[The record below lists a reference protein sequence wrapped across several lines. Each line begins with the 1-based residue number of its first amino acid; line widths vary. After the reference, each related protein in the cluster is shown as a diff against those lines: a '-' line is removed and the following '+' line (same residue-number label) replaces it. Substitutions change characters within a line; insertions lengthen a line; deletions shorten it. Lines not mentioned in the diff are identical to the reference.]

1 MNLEVIGAGF
11 GRTGTMSLKVAL
23 EELGFGPCYH
33 MREVFEHPEHIELW
47 GAAMQGK
54 PVDWEQIFG
63 NYRATVDWPGCTFY
77 NELLE
82 RNPDAKVIL
91 TVRDPQRWYE
101 SAYNTIYRISG
112 AFYSPIFY
120 LAGLVTP
127 RARQVKR
134 ARQFIAEL
142 VWERDFDGRFEER
155 EHAIETFERHNEEV
169 RQRVPPERLLVYEV
183 KEGWGPL
190 CEFLGV
196 EVPERPFPHLNDTEA
211 FRGWVRR
218 IRLLTTVALTIGV
231 LLAGLVVLRFSR
243 RRRHRPARSPIHPT
257 S

>member
-63 NYRATVDWPGCTFY
+63 NYRATMDWPGCTFY
-77 NELLE
+77 GELLE

-101 SAYNTIYRISG
+101 SAYNTIYS
-112 AFYSPIFY
+112 
-120 LAGLVTP
+120 
-127 RARQVKR
+127 RASRFVS
-134 ARQFIAEL
+134 EL
-142 VWERDFDGRFEER
+142 VWEGDFDGRFGDKG
-155 EHAIETFERHNEEV
+155 HAIETFERHNEEV
-169 RQRVPPERLLVYEV
+169 KRRVPPGRLLVYEV
-183 KEGWGPL
+183 KQGWGPL
-190 CEFLGV
+190 CDFLGV
-196 EVPERPFPHLNDTEA
+196 EVPDKPFPHLNDGEA
-211 FRGWVRR
+211 YRGWVRR
-218 IRLLTTVALTIGV
+218 VRLFTAAALAVGV
-231 LLAGLVVLRFSR
+231 SLAGLVVLRLGR
-243 RRRHRPARSPIHPT
+243 RLRR
-257 S
+257 

>member
-54 PVDWEQIFG
+54 PVDWQQIFG

-120 LAGLVTP
+120 LAGLIMP
-127 RARQVKR
+127 KARQVKR

-142 VWERDFDGRFEER
+142 LWERDFDGRFEER

-183 KEGWGPL
+183 KEGWAPL
-190 CEFLGV
+190 CDFLGV
-196 EVPERPFPHLNDTEA
+196 EVPDRPFPHLNDTEA

-231 LLAGLVVLRFSR
+231 LLAGLVVLHFSR
-243 RRRHRPARSPIHPT
+243 RRRH
-257 S
+257 